1 MCHLEHKAINMEYL
15 ENIQAILNRLNE
27 INSEIKSLSISV
39 LDEGILKP
47 SPGVPLGEWFTFDKE
62 LYLKEELDPNVK
74 ILNQLRKQISNTIMD
89 LQNENPGLN
98 SLDPT
103 V

>member
-1 MCHLEHKAINMEYL
+1 MEYL
-15 ENIQAILNRLNE
+15 ENIQTIIKRLNE
-27 INSEIKSLSISV
+27 INNEIKTLAISV

-47 SPGVPLGEWFTFDKE
+47 SASVPLGEWFTFDKE

-74 ILNQLRKQISNTIMD
+74 ILNQLRNQISNTITE
-89 LQNENPGLN
+89 LQNENPELS
-98 SLDPT
+98 SLDPL